1 MDFANLQ
8 FTGNSHILL
17 LTDAAPAAPSHRC
30 YIFPMHHPRLIPALL
45 LLAAFPAAAQSD
57 PGLTAQLQSEIQ
69 GFRGKVALYARDL
82 ANDKT
87 ISIDADLP
95 VPTASVIKLG
105 ILYTAL
111 QEIRAGHAHFDDRL
125 MLHHEDQVPGSG
137 VLLFLDTPHTLTLKD
152 ALTLMIAV
160 SDNTATNLVI
170 DDLGLDTID
179 AQLTAPPPRG
189 LALKNTWLYKKVY
202 EDPTGPQPADQPQFG
217 LGKTTPREMTSIM
230 ERLATCNL
238 GPAPL
243 TARAADSTS
252 TTIPSDKDL
261 CAAAI
266 HMLKVQSDHD
276 MIPRYLEKLDTTE
289 GDSAIANKTG
299 AIDHARNDVA
309 AVYTKR
315 GTILISA
322 FTHDNADTSWTP
334 DNPALILIGK
344 MAETIV
350 NAWSPGT

>member
-1 MDFANLQ
+1 M
-8 FTGNSHILL
+8 H
-17 LTDAAPAAPSHRC
+17 PARP
-30 YIFPMHHPRLIPALL
+30 LPALL
-45 LLAAFPAAAQSD
+45 LLLILTGPATLRAQNDDAALA
-57 PGLTAQLQSEIQ
+57 TQLHFQIE
-69 GFRGKVALYARDL
+69 GFHGKVSLYARNL
-82 ANDKT
+82 ATNRT
-87 ISIDADLP
+87 VAIDADQP

-105 ILYTAL
+105 VLYTAL
-111 QEIRAGHAHFDDRL
+111 QQIRAGRAHFDDRL
-125 MLHHEDQVPGSG
+125 TLHHEDQVPGSG

-170 DDLGLDTID
+170 DDLGLDIID
-179 AQLTAPPPRG
+179 DQLSRRAPQG
-189 LALKNTWLYKKVY
+189 LGLKNTWLYKKVY
-202 EDPTGPQPADQPQFG
+202 KDPTGPQPADQPQFG
-217 LGKTTPREMTSIM
+217 LGKTTAREMASIM
-230 ERLATCNL
+230 ERFVTCNL

-243 TARAADSTS
+243 TATVTDSVS
-252 TTIPSDKDL
+252 TPVPSDKEL

-309 AVYTKR
+309 AVYTQQ

-334 DNPALILIGK
+334 DNPALILIAK
-344 MAETIV
+344 MAKTIV
-350 NAWSPGT
+350 EAWSPGQ